1 MRFSKEIK
9 AAVVA
14 ILAIVLL
21 ILGVNFLKGNS
32 IFGGDREFYAYF
44 QNSGQLTVS
53 SNVTLNGV
61 TVGKV
66 KNIEYVPGNP
76 PSKQVRITFSIQNE
90 EVEIPK
96 GSIIEIGNIDLLTK
110 GLIILLPENPT
121 KGNYSAES

>member
-21 ILGVNFLKGNS
+21 VLGINFLKGNS

-44 QNSGQLTVS
+44 PNSGQLTVS

-66 KNIEYVPGNP
+66 
-76 PSKQVRITFSIQNE
+76 
-90 EVEIPK
+90 
-96 GSIIEIGNIDLLTK
+96 
-110 GLIILLPENPT
+110 
-121 KGNYSAES
+121 